1 MRSRVL
7 DCYVGELGSS
17 QAKPNMFLVKGWREN
32 TNRSRYDAFT
42 SRNAVPSVGYHVTSK
57 RHGADASYWNVF
69 SRALFNFQMGHLDRK
84 IDCMSQMFRTM
95 LLQQQQQQERL
106 MLQQHELLAK
116 FLERKDELENQNQV
130 EWKKISR
137 KKYFNEKNVSCTFN
151 WTRKK
156 TTTIKLVYRKWYQKN
171 FNLWPK
177 NKEWR

>member
-17 QAKPNMFLVKGWREN
+17 QAKPKMFLVKGWREN

-137 KKYFNEKNVSCTFN
+137 KKIIST
-151 WTRKK
+151 KK
-156 TTTIKLVYRKWYQKN
+156 MFLVLSIERERRWS
-171 FNLWPK
+171 
-177 NKEWR
+177 R